1 MCYKINKIIN
11 KGEDNM
17 NYLSDLYNAVQL
29 YNTTHKEKANEVILG
44 ISCYR
49 FIKNRIRH
57 MSEWQPVFDD
67 KGILREVLGLQI
79 KIDYFCPN
87 LIEVRR
93 NVYLND
99 PLGYIWLNKEEMKK
113 EVDDELS
120 ALMDNDLKYLHSW
133 IKFEEYYNNRK
144 DKEE

>member
-1 MCYKINKIIN
+1 
-11 KGEDNM
+11 M
-17 NYLSDLYNAVQL
+17 NYLSDLYNALQL

-57 MSEWQPVFDD
+57 MNWDAKFDD
-67 KGILREVLGLQI
+67 KGILREVLGLNI
-79 KIDYFCPN
+79 KIDYFCQN

-99 PLGYIWLNKEEMKK
+99 PIGYIWLSEEEM
-113 EVDDELS
+113 ESATPDDELS
-120 ALMDNDLKYLHSW
+120 KMIDNDLKDLHNW
-133 IKFEEYYNNRK
+133 IKFERYYEDRNN
-144 DKEE
+144 KEE

>member
-1 MCYKINKIIN
+1 M
-11 KGEDNM
+11 D
-17 NYLSDLYNAVQL
+17 YLSDLYNAVQL

-44 ISCYR
+44 IQCYR
-49 FIKNRIRH
+49 FIKNRIKH
-57 MSEWQPVFDD
+57 MNWDAKFDD

-99 PLGYIWLNKEEMKK
+99 PIGFIWLGEEEMKK

-120 ALMDNDLKYLHSW
+120 ALIDNDLKDLHSW
-133 IKFEEYYNNRK
+133 IEFEEYYKNNK

>member
-1 MCYKINKIIN
+1 
-11 KGEDNM
+11 M

-29 YNTTHKEKANEVILG
+29 YNTTHKEKANEVVLG

-57 MSEWQPVFDD
+57 MNWDAKFDD

-87 LIEVRR
+87 LIEVKR
-93 NVYLND
+93 NPYLHD
-99 PLGYIWLNKEEMKK
+99 PLGFIWLSKEEI
-113 EVDDELS
+113 ESAIPNDELS
-120 ALMDNDLKYLHSW
+120 TLIDDDLKDLHKFL
-133 IKFEEYYNNRK
+133 KFEEYYKNNK

>member
-1 MCYKINKIIN
+1 
-11 KGEDNM
+11 M

-49 FIKNRIRH
+49 FIKNRIKH

-67 KGILREVLGLQI
+67 KGILRQVLGLQI

-99 PLGYIWLNKEEMKK
+99 PLGYIWLSKEEI
-113 EVDDELS
+113 ESAIPNDELCT
-120 ALMDNDLKYLHSW
+120 LIDNDLKELHSW
-133 IKFEEYYNNRK
+133 IKFEKYYKNNK

>member
-1 MCYKINKIIN
+1 
-11 KGEDNM
+11 M
-17 NYLSDLYNAVQL
+17 NYLADLYNAKEL
-29 YNTTHKEKANEVILG
+29 YNVSHKEKANEVILG
-44 ISCYR
+44 ISVYR

-57 MSEWQPVFDD
+57 MNWDAKFDD
-67 KGILREVLGLQI
+67 KNILREVLGLQI

-87 LIEVRR
+87 LIEVKR

-99 PLGYIWLNKEEMKK
+99 PLGYIWLNEEEMKK

-120 ALMDNDLKYLHSW
+120 KMIDDDLKDLH
-133 IKFEEYYNNRK
+133 KFLEFEEYYKNNK

>member
-1 MCYKINKIIN
+1 MNI
-11 KGEDNM
+11 
-17 NYLSDLYNAVQL
+17 NYLTDLHNAVQL

-44 ISCYR
+44 ISVYR

-57 MSEWQPVFDD
+57 MNWDAKFDD
-67 KGILREVLGLQI
+67 KGILREVLGLNI

-99 PLGYIWLNKEEMKK
+99 PLGYIWLNEEEMKK
-113 EVDDELS
+113 EVDDKLS
-120 ALMDNDLKYLHSW
+120 KMIDDDLKDLH
-133 IKFEEYYNNRK
+133 KFLEFEKYYENRK

>member
-1 MCYKINKIIN
+1 
-11 KGEDNM
+11 M
-17 NYLSDLYNAVQL
+17 NYLSDLYNAKQL
-29 YNTTHKEKANEVILG
+29 YDTTHKEKANEVVLG
-44 ISCYR
+44 IECYR

-57 MSEWQPVFDD
+57 INWDAKFDD

-79 KIDYFCPN
+79 KIDYFRPN

-99 PLGYIWLNKEEMKK
+99 PIDFIWLSKEEMASAIPN
-113 EVDDELS
+113 DELS
-120 ALMDNDLKYLHSW
+120 EMIDNDLKDLHSFLE
-133 IKFEEYYNNRK
+133 FEKYYNNRK

>member
-1 MCYKINKIIN
+1 MIS
-11 KGEDNM
+11 M
-17 NYLSDLYNAVQL
+17 NYLSDLYNAKQL
-29 YNTTHKEKANEVILG
+29 YDTTHKEKANEVILG
-44 ISCYR
+44 INVYS
-49 FIKNRIRH
+49 FIKNRIGH
-57 MSEWQPVFDD
+57 MNWDAKYDD
-67 KGILREVLGLQI
+67 KNILREVLGLNI

-99 PLGYIWLNKEEMKK
+99 PIDFIWLSEEEMKK

-120 ALMDNDLKYLHSW
+120 KMMDDDLKDLHNW
-133 IKFEEYYNNRK
+133 IEFEKYYDNRK

>member
-1 MCYKINKIIN
+1 
-11 KGEDNM
+11 M

-44 ISCYR
+44 ISVYR

-57 MSEWQPVFDD
+57 MNWDAKFDD
-67 KGILREVLGLQI
+67 KGILREVLGLNI
-79 KIDYFCPN
+79 KIDYFLPN

-99 PLGYIWLNKEEMKK
+99 PIGFIWLNEEEMKK
-113 EVDDELS
+113 EVDDKLS
-120 ALMDNDLKYLHSW
+120 KMIDDDLKDLH
-133 IKFEEYYNNRK
+133 KFLEFERYYKNNK